1 MAINRNQNLLFGLI
15 AVHEGKLS
23 AQEMARLAHQSQQ
36 SGTDLGDCLA
46 SEGFISEEDR
56 STLGG
61 KMEEALAA
69 HDGNVMATI
78 STLWRTVPVRATAR
92 MTQGGGAQAETT
104 TDTRTGQSLPPLADS
119 LCADPKSPTV
129 AAAPPAVHAG
139 RPAAP
144 AGPVPAVREHEGR
157 YREIRTFAKGGM
169 GRILL
174 VHDTHIGREV
184 ALKQLLPEMAA
195 QAATRDGTPTLD
207 MLTVPLVARFMQ
219 EARITGQLEHP
230 GIVPVYEVGYR
241 KDGSLYY
248 TMRLVKGKSL
258 DAEITARPRLGDR
271 LGLLPHFLDLCQAIA
286 YAHSRGV
293 IHRDIKPLNV
303 LVGEFG
309 ETVVIDWGIAKAR
322 GVRDIHAGDLRE
334 AVELMRVGDTDA
346 TVKTVYGQAMGSPY
360 YMPPEQAEGNPDKV
374 DERSDVYALGAVL
387 YAILTGLPPYN
398 GLSVRNFLDRVT
410 EFPPRPVMEVEKGA
424 PRELAAV
431 CARAMAR
438 KSEDRYTSARELAE
452 EIQRHLSG
460 GLVSAYEYRF
470 SELVRR
476 FVKRHRVF
484 LSTAAAAAAALLA
497 LGVYSYIRVSGERDY
512 ALAQK
517 GIADTERVRA
527 EEARDLA
534 EQARAAAETE
544 RVRAERELYFANI
557 ALARRAL
564 DETRMGQTRE
574 LIERT
579 PAAFRNWEWGYLAAQ
594 SAAER
599 LVLNTGGMFLAW
611 SADGAKIATA
621 RPNGTLTINDAR
633 SGAVLDTPAD
643 KPGFGAAG
651 AVDAAGS
658 RFAFAS
664 PRAVMVWD
672 WAAGREVFHFDE
684 PGAPLPRCYVTLSG
698 DGGTVAA
705 LNSDQTLRVWRVD
718 TGAVLFER
726 PVAGRMGFNLRLD
739 PSGGLL
745 LVSMSEMD
753 AGGLTRFVEL
763 LRLPSGQSAGRG
775 DLGDVLSL
783 HAAAFSPDGALA
795 ALAMDNGCE
804 IRSVDGWKRTAGFPG
819 AFTQPDCLA
828 FSPDGQWLAAGTAE
842 GDLVLWNRASAVE
855 TRISKAHLDSIRFMD
870 WSSDSTRLVTAGFD
884 RTARLWEPSSGRRL
898 HTFKGHDRPLFA
910 AAFSPAGHLLATGS
924 FDGTARLWDLDEE
937 LRFAELKTAAFHPAT
952 GRVAGVSGDALAVW
966 DGHSLRRS
974 ATLDTGGLEAHAL
987 AFDQSGGRLAAA
999 LRGRPAAD
1007 ASGAEASADRMV
1019 AVWEVGGGA
1028 RLLEFPAGGEVDRL
1042 EFSGSD
1048 GGLLVMRLG
1057 SRAVVRPLGS
1067 SEAVW
1072 EMEGVVDLACR
1083 TDGTML
1089 AVCALDKT
1097 PSQSPESQRL
1107 LLVDTADWSVR
1118 AEHAVKTAF
1127 TAGLAFSP
1135 SGKWLALGEQVR
1147 TEDGWNCGAHLWDTA
1162 RADAPPLWLGGHNAL
1177 VGCVAF
1183 QPGEAMMATAGK
1195 DGAALL
1201 WTLPGGESAGRL
1213 AGHAG
1218 DIHDIAFSPDGSRV
1232 ATAGRDGFFKLWDTA
1247 EGREILTLQAG
1258 GTEAGGQANYPYQV
1272 GFSGDG
1278 KLLFTLTEPLGTP
1291 PALLRAA
1298 PPDAEAL
1305 AKGRNLGLWGWLAE
1319 WGRGE
1324 TAGG

>member
-1 MAINRNQNLLFGLI
+1 MATNRNQNLLFGLI

-36 SGTDLGDCLA
+36 SGADLGDCLA
-46 SEGFISEEDR
+46 SAGFISEEDR

-92 MTQGGGAQAETT
+92 MTRGEVPQPGKT
-104 TDTRTGQSLPPLADS
+104 TDTGTGQSLPPLADS
-119 LCADPKSPTV
+119 LAAGPKSPTMPATARRPDGP
-129 AAAPPAVHAG
+129 AAAT
-139 RPAAP
+139 
-144 AGPVPAVREHEGR
+144 GPVPAVREHDGR

-174 VHDTHIGREV
+174 VHDTHIGRDV
-184 ALKQLLPEMAA
+184 ALKQLLPEIAA
-195 QAATRDGTPTLD
+195 QAATRDGMPTLD

-258 DAEITARPRLGDR
+258 DAEIAARPRLEDR
-271 LGLLPHFLDLCQAIA
+271 LRLLPHFLDLCHALA

-322 GVRDIHAGDLRE
+322 GVRDIHAGDLRG
-334 AVELMRVGDTDA
+334 AVELMRVGDADA
-346 TVKTVYGQAMGSPY
+346 TVKTAYGQAMGSPY
-360 YMPPEQAEGNPDKV
+360 YMPPEQAEGDPEKV

-387 YAILTGLPPYN
+387 HAILTGLPPYN
-398 GLSVRNFLDRVT
+398 GLSVREFLGRVT
-410 EFPPRPVMEVEKGA
+410 QFPPRPVLEVERGA

-438 KSEDRYTSARELAE
+438 RPEDRYASARELAE

-470 SELVRR
+470 SELARR

-497 LGVYSYIRVSGERDY
+497 LGVYSYIRVGGERDF

-517 GIADTERVRA
+517 GIADAERVRA

-544 RVRAERELYFANI
+544 RARAERELYFANI

-564 DETRMGQTRE
+564 DETRMGQARE
-574 LIERT
+574 LLERT
-579 PAAFRNWEWGYLAAQ
+579 PAAFRNWEWGLLAAQ

-599 LVLNTGGMFLAW
+599 LTLNTGGMFLAW
-611 SADGAKIATA
+611 SADGKKIATS
-621 RPNGTLTINDAR
+621 RPNGTLTINDAG
-633 SGAVLDTPAD
+633 SGGALAVPSDQA
-643 KPGFGAAG
+643 GFGAAG
-651 AVDAAGS
+651 AADAAGG

-664 PRAVMVWD
+664 PQAVLVWD
-672 WAAGREVFHFDE
+672 WALDREVFRFNE
-684 PGAPLPRCYVTLSG
+684 PGDPAPRCYVALSA

-718 TGAVLFER
+718 TGAVLHER
-726 PVAGRMGFNLRLD
+726 PVPVRMGFNLCLN
-739 PSGGLL
+739 PSGGML
-745 LVSMSEMD
+745 LVSMTEM
-753 AGGLTRFVEL
+753 GGDGPLRFAEL
-763 LRLPSGQSAGRG
+763 VRLPSGESLGRSDMG
-775 DLGDVLSL
+775 NVLSL

-795 ALAMDNGCE
+795 ALAMDNACE
-804 IRSVDGWKRTAGFPG
+804 IRSVDGWKRTARFSG

-842 GDLVLWNRASAVE
+842 GDLVLWNRASAAE
-855 TRISKAHLDSIRFMD
+855 TRIAKAHLDSIRFMD
-870 WSSDSTRLVTAGFD
+870 WSPDGTRLVTAGFD

-910 AAFSPAGHLLATGS
+910 AAFSPAGRLLATGS

-952 GRVAGVSGDALAVW
+952 GRVAGVSGNALALW

-987 AFDQSGGRLAAA
+987 AFDSAGGRLAAA

-1007 ASGAEASADRMV
+1007 AAGVEAAADRMV
-1019 AVWEVGGGA
+1019 AVWDVAGGG
-1028 RLLEFPAGGEVDRL
+1028 RLLDFPAGGEVDRL
-1042 EFSGSD
+1042 AFTGGD
-1048 GGLLVMRLG
+1048 GGVLLMRLG
-1057 SRAVVRPLGS
+1057 SRVVARPLAAA
-1067 SEAVW
+1067 ENVW

-1083 TDGTML
+1083 DDGTML

-1162 RADAPPLWLGGHNAL
+1162 AADAPPLWLGGHNAL

-1183 QPGEAMMATAGK
+1183 QPGEAVMATAGK
-1195 DGAALL
+1195 DGTALL
-1201 WTLPGGESAGRL
+1201 WSLPGGENAGRL

-1278 KLLFTLTEPLGTP
+1278 RLLFTLTEPLGAP

-1305 AKGRNLGLWGWLAE
+1305 AGAENLGLWGWLGK
-1319 WGRGE
+1319 WGRDGD
-1324 TAGG
+1324 G